1 MKNKN
6 IYNKIFTTK
15 LYDEFIKLNYINYKN
30 GNDNKII
37 YGGEEQKSLY
47 DFTNKLTEQIA
58 NVIPVSIP
66 ENKPDTFQRPPEK
79 PLFKEQLGGVKLK
92 SRKI

>member
-1 MKNKN
+1 MKQNKN
-6 IYNKIFTTK
+6 IYDKIFTTK
-15 LYDEFIKLNYINYKN
+15 LYDKFIKLNYINYKN

-58 NVIPVSIP
+58 NVIPKSAP

-79 PLFKEQLGGVKLK
+79 PLFEEQFGGVKLK
-92 SRKI
+92 S